1 MEQYLDLATAKA
13 NNAESLWCPVWVVSC
28 MLKVEIFYSCCSK
41 KKSHWKHY
49 SRIPGRAVISAL
61 IQGLLDHLEDN

>member
-41 KKSHWKHY
+41 KKKKVTGST
-49 SRIPGRAVISAL
+49 AVEFQAE
-61 IQGLLDHLEDN
+61 Q